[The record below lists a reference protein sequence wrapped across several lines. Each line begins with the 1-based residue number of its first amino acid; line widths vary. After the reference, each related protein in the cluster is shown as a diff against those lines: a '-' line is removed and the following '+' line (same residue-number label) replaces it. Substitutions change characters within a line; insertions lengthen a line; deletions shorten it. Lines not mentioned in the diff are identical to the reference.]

1 MNLVKSLVDQ
11 GDRAQIKDGHI
22 FIMGRVDK
30 ALHTLHT
37 LHMLHM
43 LHTAIAALDKR
54 R

>member
-30 ALHTLHT
+30 ALHTLP
-37 LHMLHM
+37 MLHM